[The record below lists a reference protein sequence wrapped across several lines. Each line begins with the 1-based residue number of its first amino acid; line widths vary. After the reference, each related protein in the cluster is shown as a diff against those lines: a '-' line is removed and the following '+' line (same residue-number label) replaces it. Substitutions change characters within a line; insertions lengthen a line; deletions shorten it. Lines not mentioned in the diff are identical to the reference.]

1 MATPSFVS
9 GATTVSF
16 PRSITTPY
24 QKEAEKVQVVG
35 QTDGGTVFVYTKAS
49 TIRFFRVSLPGLPQA
64 LFDSLYAFWNT
75 TVNAKAT
82 AFTFNDEDGTA
93 YTTARMWDDRLRWT
107 KHNGPAPWYDVE
119 LLLRIGS

>member
-1 MATPSFVS
+1 MPAPSFVS

-16 PRSITTPY
+16 PRSITTPF

-35 QTDGGTVFVYTKAS
+35 ETDGGTVFVYTKAS
-49 TIRFFRVSLPGLPQA
+49 TVRFLRVGLPGLTEAIFTA
-64 LFDSLYAFWNT
+64 LYDFWNT
-75 TVNAKAT
+75 TVNGKAT

-107 KHNGPAPWYDVE
+107 KHKGPAPWYDVE
-119 LLLRIGS
+119 LLLRIGA